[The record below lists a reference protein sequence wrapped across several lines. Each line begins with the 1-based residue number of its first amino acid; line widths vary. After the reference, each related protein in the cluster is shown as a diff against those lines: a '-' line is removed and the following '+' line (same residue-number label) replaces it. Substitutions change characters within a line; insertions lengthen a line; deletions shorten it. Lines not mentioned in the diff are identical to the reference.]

1 VYNEVIALSPQ
12 MAVLYANRAAAF
24 MKRKWEGDDYAAY
37 RDCSTA
43 LALDPSYSK
52 AHFRYLFQS
61 SPKNWFHLNQIFR
74 MINCLIALH
83 KPELAQRCLEQFA
96 ESFPEEAESP
106 LYKNLAK
113 DIESDAEMIKKME
126 TGNSNLVK

>member
-1 VYNEVIALSPQ
+1 
-12 MAVLYANRAAAF
+12 
-24 MKRKWEGDDYAAY
+24 
-37 RDCSTA
+37 
-43 LALDPSYSK
+43 
-52 AHFRYLFQS
+52 
-61 SPKNWFHLNQIFR
+61 

-96 ESFPEEAESP
+96 KSFPEEAESP

-126 TGNSNLVK
+126 TGNLIDQHFYLNETDNYYLFRKQVRFR

>member
-1 VYNEVIALSPQ
+1 

-37 RDCSTA
+37 RDCATA

-52 AHFRYLFQS
+52 AHFRYSYFIKFALFS
-61 SPKNWFHLNQIFR
+61 TSYFYYR

-96 ESFPEEAESP
+96 KSFPEEAESP
-106 LYKNLAK
+106 LYKNLSK

-126 TGNSNLVK
+126 TGNFI